1 MSSVVGVLSL
11 VVIMAA
17 AVSACEGVPVE
28 IAPAA
33 LVGCRAPDEPGCA
46 SCCGEGGVVYSASP
60 LDQFTTVEPWYNVS
74 GTGTGVTCTSSC
86 ASCSERSELQLR
98 ATAGECDCDGLTIGI
113 DPCHSSGCACTCSIY
128 RVARDACP
136 AP

>member
-1 MSSVVGVLSL
+1 MRAVVAALLLALSG
-11 VVIMAA
+11 
-17 AVSACEGVPVE
+17 SACESEPVE
-28 IAPAA
+28 IASTA

-46 SCCGEGGVVYSASP
+46 TCCDDQGLVRSSSP

-74 GTGTGVTCTSSC
+74 ALPGALGLTCTSTC
-86 ASCSERSELQLR
+86 ARCSERSEQALR
-98 ATAGECDCDGLTIGI
+98 DTAGECDCDGLTIGV

-128 RVARDACP
+128 RAARDACP